1 MFFIFFPI
9 TAFFIWLHF
18 AKALLA
24 IDTTLYLCPFI
35 LIKAGILTFI
45 IFFPALIALTV
56 LALLL
61 LFHGQRIDIICAYLQ
76 RHGVKPPFLFCLIL
90 QV

>member
-61 LFHGQRIDIICAYLQ
+61 LFNILYIIPALLYFFPAF
-76 RHGVKPPFLFCLIL
+76 G
-90 QV
+90 